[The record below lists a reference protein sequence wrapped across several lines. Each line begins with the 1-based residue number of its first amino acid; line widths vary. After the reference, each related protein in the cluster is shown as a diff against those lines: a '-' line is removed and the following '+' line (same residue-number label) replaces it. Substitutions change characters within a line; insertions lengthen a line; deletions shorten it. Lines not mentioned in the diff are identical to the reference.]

1 MQNRILI
8 ALVFGLAL
16 LPRLSASDSGLV
28 IENIRVLNQP
38 FNVML
43 QLNRVSAFVMP
54 AVIQSTRLPTAYI
67 KNFNVEVDPGSNIL
81 YISPKKE
88 MKTPCTLFIVVDEAP
103 FEFNLTANTAGDYQ
117 HQIIVGEP
125 LCEVTKR
132 NELEAIRKRFEME
145 KLNQKQAV
153 ENFISLLSKAK
164 KMKQNNRTIYMK
176 GPLTVRLQ
184 AQFGDYY
191 LLQTN
196 VPEQAFSKSSKSY
209 WLFLEASDHNYV
221 LTSAK
226 KFQVLD
232 KEVKL

>member
-1 MQNRILI
+1 MQNRILT
-8 ALVFGLAL
+8 ALIFGVELLA
-16 LPRLSASDSGLV
+16 RLTAADSGLV
-28 IENIRVLNQP
+28 TENIRVLNQP

-43 QLNRVSAFVMP
+43 QVNRVSAFVMP
-54 AVIQSTRLPTAYI
+54 GAIQSTRLPTAYI
-67 KNFNVEVDPGSNIL
+67 KNFNVEADPGSNIL

-88 MKTPCTLFIVVDEAP
+88 MKLPCTLFIVVDEAP

-125 LCEVTKR
+125 PCEVAKRKEVEEITKKC
-132 NELEAIRKRFEME
+132 EAE
-145 KLNQKQAV
+145 KLNQKQV
-153 ENFISLLSKAK
+153 ISNFIAAIRQAK
-164 KMKQNNRTIYMK
+164 KIKQLTRIIYIQ
-176 GPLTVRLQ
+176 GPLVVRLQ

-196 VPEQAFSKSSKSY
+196 VPEQAFGSDSKSH
-209 WLFLEASDHNYV
+209 WLFFDAGDHLYV

-226 KFQVLD
+226 KFRVLD